1 MPTVSSTSA
10 KLLTMGEFI
19 AIPAGSMPF
28 ELVLGR
34 AVEMNVPA
42 PTHGKCCSNISRAM
56 GRYLD
61 QYDLG
66 HLTSEAGVI
75 THRDPDSIRPP
86 DVAFFSY
93 AKMPRGDLPEGYWP
107 VSPELVFEVRS
118 QYDRWVEIV
127 AKVGEFLSAG
137 ILVVAVLDPQ
147 ERKLHVY
154 SADRPT
160 QILAEADVFQVTE
173 FLPDILP
180 NCTLAVRDF
189 LK

>member
-1 MPTVSSTSA
+1 MT
-10 KLLTMGEFI
+10 I
-19 AIPAGSMPF
+19 AEYARLPDLGRPS
-28 ELVLGR
+28 ELVLGK
-34 AVEMNVPA
+34 VVNMNVPSGS
-42 PTHGKCCSNISRAM
+42 HGKYQINIGRAL

-61 QYDLG
+61 QLDVG
-66 HLTSEAGVI
+66 HLTGEAGVI
-75 THRDPDSIRPP
+75 TRRDPDSLRAP
-86 DVAFFSY
+86 DVAFYSY
-93 AKMPRGDLPEGYWP
+93 ARMPAGNLPPGYWQ
-107 VSPELVFEVRS
+107 VSPELAFEVRS

-137 ILVVAVLDPQ
+137 VIVVAVLDPQ

-160 QILAEADVFQVTE
+160 LILNEDDHFNITE
-173 FLPDILP
+173 FIPEALP